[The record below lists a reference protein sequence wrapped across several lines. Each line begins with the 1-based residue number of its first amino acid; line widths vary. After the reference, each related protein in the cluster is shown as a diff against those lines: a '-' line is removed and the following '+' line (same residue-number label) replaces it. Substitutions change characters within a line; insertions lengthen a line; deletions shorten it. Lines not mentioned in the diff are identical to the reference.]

1 MEKYHIYEEIGKGN
15 FSQVFKGREKK
26 KIEYVA
32 IKRIEKSEMPKIV
45 AEVQT
50 PQPVDNNQLPLPNP
64 EFFTGNNA
72 AAGGAVNSKAAGRH
86 AKGSVV
92 DTPFNTNAG
101 ARATQAPPPETAR
114 QLSTRVGG
122 GGADNYS
129 TDLLWDLAPE
139 AILSHG
145 TDSQVKPIVGN
156 RAIEDAEDPDFG
168 EKNVSFPTYK
178 LDRITQM
185 SQDDIEAHLTQLYK
199 QSRYL
204 CAHNLAM
211 MLRYATFIQAPTIRT
226 RDDHIVGTLIQVLKD
241 TQGSVSSTRSMSM
254 DARMRRKAA
263 AALGEMIFYISA
275 QDEETPATGGN
286 AAGGDTAVD
295 KWTLAPATVDFLIK
309 SLKDETDE
317 IIKHYL
323 AKTIENVQAQG
334 GFSYR
339 KRFVTYD
346 LCLILLELAQ
356 NSHRNESLQSTCAM
370 ALYHILY
377 FALRFHQDPLSLT
390 HGRDISSAGKTGSAS
405 SSRRPTPS
413 TATIDPFA
421 PPSMVNAARF
431 LVKVLEKANLAA
443 MIETHVP
450 AIVVSLPER
459 KFSAALVRILEPYLS
474 ALEGQ
479 YQQQQQQ
486 YLTTDPQQAQ
496 ALLQQQVHVNNAK
509 KLSSPTYLMKAAM
522 SMVVFLRKVWIYQL
536 ATLALYVEEMAQT
549 SLLPAGNATNSGGED
564 DDVAGGSRRGSLSP
578 TSPNKTKGANGKNT
592 TAGTAA
598 AGTATSRL
606 SFSSTQLVQV
616 AKLVRA
622 LVALFASPALVRL
635 LLPNTVEGVRWL
647 ARVLQALPAARARL
661 VALPRPATES
671 MLEALDTVE
680 QTALLCLEFVA
691 QVDIPSFYLVCIDA
705 HATATPAAV
714 AGTTLLQQKLAQWS
728 VLITMTLQRLVPAAS
743 RLLSHP
749 EVDIRIMITGT
760 FRRLLPPYV
769 RAFFATQHPDVH
781 LYDQHH
787 AQEMA
792 QHSQLQKRPPPTK
805 SLLATLQCI
814 VQTMLSTF
822 LVSAPSLLTDVAPIP
837 QYALRIYQELL
848 EIHPSLTREWLS
860 TVWKQS
866 NVGPV
871 LMQVLQVQSTSASNA
886 TSSGHGQDTDSVT
899 SQSAAHSSSS
909 AAGGHGSS
917 SSGGLDP
924 LLITVIRQLWDAG
937 QGQETVLLQ
946 QDLAGALTVAV
957 IATVYA
963 QISYPF
969 ASTDKPRS
977 YELQDDEGDNNED
990 DDARGGS
997 INYEVVLPLLD
1008 LLYTVLHYVLK
1019 ITAQPTAAAT
1029 NSNAGSSPSS
1039 RPGTTGATGGGTL
1052 DAPQYRRLVTSL
1064 RATSPALL
1072 LLIAYAEYHLAQG
1085 PAGNSHG
1092 PSSGSGG
1099 GGSCYPT
1106 RPSTAL
1112 AGAVTATSHST
1123 GSVLHHLL
1131 DLSTKSL
1138 GMLFDL
1144 FPDTVASQL
1153 LSRQSVLLDQQ
1164 QQQSQLPSS
1173 SAARLLSNGQFV
1185 EPDALSPRLI
1195 LTSVFYNPQ
1204 YASRWS
1210 RLAPYLP
1217 PASTHADGSSHHHH
1231 HGHANA
1237 TPNAHEAAQSIQRL
1251 AAQLLDMVLSLQ

>member
-1 MEKYHIYEEIGKGN
+1 
-15 FSQVFKGREKK
+15 
-26 KIEYVA
+26 
-32 IKRIEKSEMPKIV
+32 
-45 AEVQT
+45 
-50 PQPVDNNQLPLPNP
+50 
-64 EFFTGNNA
+64 
-72 AAGGAVNSKAAGRH
+72 
-86 AKGSVV
+86 
-92 DTPFNTNAG
+92 
-101 ARATQAPPPETAR
+101 
-114 QLSTRVGG
+114 
-122 GGADNYS
+122 
-129 TDLLWDLAPE
+129 
-139 AILSHG
+139 
-145 TDSQVKPIVGN
+145 
-156 RAIEDAEDPDFG
+156 
-168 EKNVSFPTYK
+168 
-178 LDRITQM
+178 
-185 SQDDIEAHLTQLYK
+185 
-199 QSRYL
+199 
-204 CAHNLAM
+204 
-211 MLRYATFIQAPTIRT
+211 
-226 RDDHIVGTLIQVLKD
+226 
-241 TQGSVSSTRSMSM
+241 
-254 DARMRRKAA
+254 
-263 AALGEMIFYISA
+263 
-275 QDEETPATGGN
+275 
-286 AAGGDTAVD
+286 
-295 KWTLAPATVDFLIK
+295 
-309 SLKDETDE
+309 
-317 IIKHYL
+317 
-323 AKTIENVQAQG
+323 
-334 GFSYR
+334 
-339 KRFVTYD
+339 
-346 LCLILLELAQ
+346 LILLELAQ

-443 MIETHVP
+443 MIETFQDGTPKLQQAFLNIVLLLFCAPLGSSAGSSISTLDPTVATAVQEEMETTSQELQQQSVFATLAMMVTVPEPPISKVDTTQSTTIQSLLNPLRAYFMRAQNVLVPALFRLMDQGGATPLRAKAVLLMQCLCSHVP

-592 TAGTAA
+592 TAGTVA

-714 AGTTLLQQKLAQWS
+714 AATTLLQQKLAQWS

-1099 GGSCYPT
+1099 GSCYPT
-1106 RPSTAL
+1106 RPSTAS

-1204 YASRWS
+1204 VRIALRCVLFCLCSILTSYTRFL
-1210 RLAPYLP
+1210 RRIGR
-1217 PASTHADGSSHHHH
+1217 PACRDQDF
-1231 HGHANA
+1231 
-1237 TPNAHEAAQSIQRL
+1237 ED
-1251 AAQLLDMVLSLQ
+1251 LLRCQ

>member
-1 MEKYHIYEEIGKGN
+1 M
-15 FSQVFKGREKK
+15 
-26 KIEYVA
+26 
-32 IKRIEKSEMPKIV
+32 
-45 AEVQT
+45 
-50 PQPVDNNQLPLPNP
+50 
-64 EFFTGNNA
+64 
-72 AAGGAVNSKAAGRH
+72 
-86 AKGSVV
+86 
-92 DTPFNTNAG
+92 
-101 ARATQAPPPETAR
+101 
-114 QLSTRVGG
+114 
-122 GGADNYS
+122 
-129 TDLLWDLAPE
+129 
-139 AILSHG
+139 
-145 TDSQVKPIVGN
+145 
-156 RAIEDAEDPDFG
+156 
-168 EKNVSFPTYK
+168 
-178 LDRITQM
+178 
-185 SQDDIEAHLTQLYK
+185 
-199 QSRYL
+199 
-204 CAHNLAM
+204 
-211 MLRYATFIQAPTIRT
+211 
-226 RDDHIVGTLIQVLKD
+226 
-241 TQGSVSSTRSMSM
+241 
-254 DARMRRKAA
+254 
-263 AALGEMIFYISA
+263 
-275 QDEETPATGGN
+275 
-286 AAGGDTAVD
+286 
-295 KWTLAPATVDFLIK
+295 
-309 SLKDETDE
+309 
-317 IIKHYL
+317 
-323 AKTIENVQAQG
+323 QAQG

-339 KRFVTYD
+339 KRFVTYE

-421 PPSMVNAARF
+421 APSMVNSARF
-431 LVKVLEKANLAA
+431 LVKVMEKANLAA
-443 MIETHVP
+443 MVETFQDGTPKLQQAFLNIVLLLFCAPLGSSAGSSISALDSTVVTAVQEEMETMSQELQQQSVFATLAMMVTVPEPPISKVDATQSTTIQSLLNPLRAYFMRAQNVLVPALYRLMDQGGATPLRAKAVLLMQCLCSHVP

-496 ALLQQQVHVNNAK
+496 ALLQQHVHVNNAK

-522 SMVVFLRKVWIYQL
+522 SMVVFLRKVWVYQL
-536 ATLALYVEEMAQT
+536 ATLALYVEEMVQT
-549 SLLPAGNATNSGGED
+549 SLQPTGNATTSGGED
-564 DDVAGGSRRGSLSP
+564 DDIAGGSRRGSLSP
-578 TSPNKTKGANGKNT
+578 TSPNKTKGANGKN
-592 TAGTAA
+592 AAALTAA
-598 AGTATSRL
+598 GSATSRL

-661 VALPRPATES
+661 VALPRPATDS

-705 HATATPAAV
+705 HAAATPAAI
-714 AGTTLLQQKLAQWS
+714 AATTLLQQKLAQWS

-787 AQEMA
+787 AQELA

-822 LVSAPSLLTDVAPIP
+822 LLSAPSLLTDVAPIP

-848 EIHPSLTREWLS
+848 EIHPSLTREWLT

-871 LMQVLQVQSTSASNA
+871 LMQVLQVQSTSASHA
-886 TSSGHGQDTDSVT
+886 PSSGHGQDTDSVT

-937 QGQETVLLQ
+937 QGQETALLQ

-977 YELQDDEGDNNED
+977 YELQDDDGDNNED
-990 DDARGGS
+990 DDARSGS

-1019 ITAQPTAAAT
+1019 ITAQPTATAS
-1029 NSNAGSSPSS
+1029 NNNAGSSPSS
-1039 RPGTTGATGGGTL
+1039 RPGTTGATGGTL
-1052 DAPQYRRLVTSL
+1052 DTPQYRRLVTSL

-1085 PAGNSHG
+1085 PAAQGSV
-1092 PSSGSGG
+1092 SGG
-1099 GGSCYPT
+1099 GCYPT
-1106 RPSTAL
+1106 RPSTAS

-1164 QQQSQLPSS
+1164 QQQSQVPSS

-1204 YASRWS
+1204 VCFV
-1210 RLAPYLP
+1210 
-1217 PASTHADGSSHHHH
+1217 
-1231 HGHANA
+1231 
-1237 TPNAHEAAQSIQRL
+1237 
-1251 AAQLLDMVLSLQ
+1251 LLECPSPFEWGLFCLVLF